1 MSDWVVDLRASS
13 PARCVFRLMLGTQ
26 ALTWSWSTTSMAR
39 YRFVTEWQ
47 ADAPVDRVW
56 DVLLDYRN
64 WPTWWKGFRSVEQI
78 HAGDESGV
86 GMVIRQRWR
95 SLLPY
100 TLVFDLAITDV
111 RRHGLLDGRASGDVE
126 GSCSWTFEE
135 RDGRT
140 LVRFVMDVRT
150 ARWWMNVPV
159 PFALRI
165 FAFNF
170 DAIMRWGSEGMAR
183 LLKTRVVDRTPELR
197 AA

>member
-1 MSDWVVDLRASS
+1 MA
-13 PARCVFRLMLGTQ
+13 GTQ
-26 ALTWSWSTTSMAR
+26 ALTGSWSTTSMAR

-64 WPTWWKGFRSVEQI
+64 WPTWWRGFRSVEQI
-78 HAGDESGV
+78 QAGEESGV
-86 GMVIRQRWR
+86 GMVLRQRWR

-111 RRHGLLDGRASGDVE
+111 RRHGFLEGRASGDVE
-126 GSCSWTFEE
+126 GSCTWTFDESG
-135 RDGRT
+135 GRT

-159 PFALRI
+159 PFARRI
-165 FAFNF
+165 FGFNY

-183 LLKTRVVDRTPELR
+183 LLRTRVVDRTPELR